1 MITFRKTSSDDLMLY
16 FDWANDIV
24 VRQQSYQ
31 SQTIDLA
38 SHQKWFLSKLEDKK
52 CMMLVFQNEQKQN
65 IGQVRLQL
73 ENEKEAV
80 IGISVAAEHRGKGYA
95 SIMIQL
101 ASDEFL
107 KEFPKV
113 LIHAYIKQE
122 NIGSKKAFE
131 QAGFQY
137 QEMLPYLNY
146 NSYHY
151 TKSSL

>member
-1 MITFRKTSSDDLMLY
+1 MITFRKATTSDVLLY
-16 FDWANDIV
+16 FDWANDAV

-31 SQTIDLA
+31 SEPIDWTN
-38 SHQKWFLSKLEDKK
+38 HQKWFLSKLEDKN

-80 IGISVAAEHRGKGYA
+80 IGISVAGEHRGKGYA
-95 SIMIQL
+95 KTMIQQ

-107 KEFPKV
+107 KHHKV
-113 LIHAYIKQE
+113 VIHAYIKQE
-122 NIGSKKAFE
+122 NSSSKKAFE